1 MENGKWASLFEANP
15 GSVSSQT
22 FALRTPT
29 RSKAC
34 GDTGHGV
41 GYSKSVIKRGTL
53 LILIFLGLSYGTYAQ
68 GSIGYYPWNG
78 LLSFSTNPRK
88 PLWLDT
94 RVQTNSLF
102 SSLSVD
108 LLPLINLKRGEV
120 AQWYLGGGLRINP
133 LYRIA
138 DPKAKLLTV
147 DGYSINFGVRLAP
160 ISQNRRIQ
168 VALELNPYINDGFA
182 SGVLKSHF
190 GVVYVFRKK
199 EKDSDLKE

>member
-1 MENGKWASLFEANP
+1 MENGKWALLFEAP
-15 GSVSSQT
+15 HPWSLSSQT
-22 FALRTPT
+22 FFKKGALLT
-29 RSKAC
+29 
-34 GDTGHGV
+34 
-41 GYSKSVIKRGTL
+41 
-53 LILIFLGLSYGTYAQ
+53 LIFLSLSYGTFAQ
-68 GSIGYYPWNG
+68 GSIAYYPWNG

-147 DGYSINFGVRLAP
+147 DGYSINFGVRTSPFA
-160 ISQNRRIQ
+160 QNRQIQ
-168 VALELNPYINDGFA
+168 VSLELNPYVKDDFA

-199 EKDSDLKE
+199 EKGNVD